1 MPSAAEQ
8 PVILQ
13 QETTLATNNQRLF
26 KRPRIFNLMLT
37 AFALVIILGIGGMVL
52 AFWLVVRQSDPEQL
66 RWMEAERAARA
77 EVARLAAYYQQ
88 TGSWRQV
95 ERRLGPLP
103 QTFGGIKGTAS
114 LLDERGRVVAGRRR
128 LLEPRGGNEA
138 VRRIP
143 IVVEGQHV
151 GTLVIS
157 VVDTEEAFPVGAFDQ
172 RPLVLGILS
181 AGLGLTA
188 VLLVLATIFSRQ
200 ISAPLRHI
208 SSAAQAIAGGD
219 HSSRVQPANV
229 RELAELADS
238 FNRMAEALQRADQ
251 QRRQLT
257 ADIAHELRTPLSI
270 IKGRLEGIQDGIYEA
285 DAEQIE
291 ALLSEVALLERLIN
305 DLRLLALADAGQLT
319 LYREVVSPVM
329 LVNEAVRS
337 FTPLATGR
345 DVHLHSVV
353 EEHLPDI
360 EIDPQRITQVLG
372 NLISNALRH
381 TPTGGEVVVSAH
393 RDQNGICFTVRDTG
407 TGIDPADLPYI
418 FERFYRVDRA
428 RSRSSG
434 GAGLG
439 LAIARRLVEAHGGQ
453 IWATSTP
460 GQGTTVSFS
469 LPVSLPQSRQSILE
483 NTPSVIPTPERSAS
497 KAVR

>member
-13 QETTLATNNQRLF
+13 QETTLATNNQHLF

-103 QTFGGIKGTAS
+103 QTFGGIEGTAS

-128 LLEPRGGNEA
+128 PFDPRGGNEA
-138 VRRIP
+138 VLRIP

-157 VVDTEEAFPVGAFDQ
+157 VVDTEEAFPVGGFNR
-172 RPLVLGILS
+172 RPLVLGVLS
-181 AGLGLTA
+181 AGVGLMA

-208 SSAAQAIAGGD
+208 SSAAQAIACGD

-305 DLRLLALADAGQLT
+305 DLHLLALADAGQLP

-345 DVHLHSVV
+345 DVHLHSIV

-381 TPTGGEVVVSAH
+381 TPAGGEIVVSAH
-393 RDQNGICFTVRDTG
+393 RDPNGICFAVRDTG
-407 TGIDPADLPYI
+407 TGIDPVDLPYI

-453 IWATSTP
+453 IWATSTL
-460 GQGTTVSFS
+460 GQGTTVSFL
-469 LPVSLPQSRQSILE
+469 LPVSPPQSRQSILE
-483 NTPSVIPTPERSAS
+483 NTPSVIPTSERSAS
-497 KAVR
+497 KTVR

>member
-13 QETTLATNNQRLF
+13 QETTLATNNQHLF

-103 QTFGGIKGTAS
+103 QTFGGIEGTAS

-128 LLEPRGGNEA
+128 PFDPRGGNEA

-143 IVVEGQHV
+143 IVVEGQQV

-157 VVDTEEAFPVGAFDQ
+157 VVDTEEAFPVGGFNR
-172 RPLVLGILS
+172 RPLVLGVLS
-181 AGLGLTA
+181 AGLGLTV

-208 SSAAQAIAGGD
+208 SSAAQAIACGD

-305 DLRLLALADAGQLT
+305 DLHLLALADAGQLP

-345 DVHLHSVV
+345 DVHLHSIV

-381 TPTGGEVVVSAH
+381 TPAGGEIVVSAH
-393 RDQNGICFTVRDTG
+393 RDPNGICFAVRDTG
-407 TGIDPADLPYI
+407 TGIDPVDLPYI

-453 IWATSTP
+453 IWATSTL
-460 GQGTTVSFS
+460 GQGTTVSFL
-469 LPVSLPQSRQSILE
+469 LPVSPPQSRQSILE
-483 NTPSVIPTPERSAS
+483 NTPSVIPTSERSAS
-497 KAVR
+497 KTIR

>member
-13 QETTLATNNQRLF
+13 QETTLATNNQHLF

-103 QTFGGIKGTAS
+103 QTFGGIEGTAS

-128 LLEPRGGNEA
+128 PFDPRGGNEA

-157 VVDTEEAFPVGAFDQ
+157 VVDTEEAFPVGGFNR
-172 RPLVLGILS
+172 RPLVLGVLS
-181 AGLGLTA
+181 AGVGLMA

-208 SSAAQAIAGGD
+208 SSAAQAIAAGD

-305 DLRLLALADAGQLT
+305 DLHLLALADAGQLP

-345 DVHLHSVV
+345 DVHLHSIV

-381 TPTGGEVVVSAH
+381 TPAGGEIVVSAH
-393 RDQNGICFTVRDTG
+393 RDPNGICFAVRDTG
-407 TGIDPADLPYI
+407 TGIDPVDLPYI

-453 IWATSTP
+453 IWATSTL
-460 GQGTTVSFS
+460 GQGTTVSFL
-469 LPVSLPQSRQSILE
+469 LPVSPPQSRQSILE
-483 NTPSVIPTPERSAS
+483 NTPSVIPTSERSAS
-497 KAVR
+497 KTIR